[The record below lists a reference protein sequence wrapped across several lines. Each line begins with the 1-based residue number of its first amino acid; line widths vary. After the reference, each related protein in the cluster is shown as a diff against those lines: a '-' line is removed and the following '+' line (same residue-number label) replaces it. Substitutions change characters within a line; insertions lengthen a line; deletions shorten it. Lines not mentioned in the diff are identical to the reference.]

1 MVARMSRRDE
11 RPDVVGPSSPRAR
24 PAHRLS
30 AGEFPAARWG
40 RLRERVRDDVERSA
54 SVEVIDEEEA
64 AVLELEDPECFDFS
78 HEFSLLEYLML

>member
-1 MVARMSRRDE
+1 
-11 RPDVVGPSSPRAR
+11 
-24 PAHRLS
+24 
-30 AGEFPAARWG
+30 
-40 RLRERVRDDVERSA
+40 VRDDVERSA